1 MASESRILVSGF
13 RKYYEVEIEAMIRQM
28 RIQGGTLD
36 DCIAELR
43 ILANFVQSQ
52 ADALTDAWP
61 DLLKDTVYARSIP
74 FSGGG
79 LEKDRELPRSKA
91 LANLQE
97 KQRLAE
103 ASGANL
109 ARDEDIEAEINRIP
123 KSHETDGHKAE
134 Q

>member
-1 MASESRILVSGF
+1 
-13 RKYYEVEIEAMIRQM
+13 MIRQM
-28 RIQGGTLD
+28 KIQGGTLD
-36 DCIAELR
+36 DCIAELK

-61 DLLKDTVYARSIP
+61 NLLKDTVYARSIP
-74 FSGGG
+74 VSVDD
-79 LEKDRELPRSKA
+79 LVEERELLQSKA
-91 LANLQE
+91 LASLQE

-109 ARDEDIEAEINRIP
+109 TSDEDIEAEINRIP
-123 KSHETDGHKAE
+123 KNHETDGHKAE